1 MELNQVPTKGH
12 YAWLAFAVG
21 FWALAG
27 QFVVNR
33 IVFFYIANSEY
44 TAATIIALHLAGFW
58 LGATVARRR
67 TLATDT
73 LILGTLLATAAA
85 EVLTWRLGA
94 VVFGLPVTVAFAVMY
109 GLVLATLSGAI
120 IIGLMRHDKQGQ
132 RVIIADTAGSV
143 AGAAA
148 GGFIL
153 LPLLGIHASF
163 GLLLLIQGSVWLAL
177 RFSRPLLV
185 IERTIAI
192 ATCTGLLLL
201 QAALPTA
208 LNHAPRA
215 IAVDGMPV
223 EEKYAPDNKL
233 RYSAR
238 SPYGLISVIEIG
250 PKLQLNI
257 DGRPLC
263 STRSTW
269 RSVEDTDISAWVTG
283 SYPVQQAGKLTG
295 ARIANIG
302 LGCGMTMAAM
312 LANAAADANLDVIEI
327 NPGMPA
333 AQRNFEPALPHT
345 QDDPRVRLILRDGFR
360 YFADYDGPDY
370 DAVSIDLAWMQNMN
384 ATHLFSV
391 EMYRNI
397 KAHLKPDGVLGV
409 WIEETNPLSPTALII
424 YRTLAEVFPHVVAD
438 VNHGVVVL
446 YASATRADL
455 SNGLHVDSQ
464 RISEYLPEAMPL
476 IPLNRLDNLVMN
488 RTKFNWWGDS
498 RWEMLLKKYSTMRDR
513 FWGRVP
519 E

>member
-1 MELNQVPTKGH
+1 MPAPSHL
-12 YAWLAFAVG
+12 AWLAFAVG

-58 LGATVARRR
+58 LGATLARRR
-67 TLATDT
+67 TFTPDR

-120 IIGLMRHDKQGQ
+120 IIGLMHNDKQGQ
-132 RVIIADTAGSV
+132 QVIIADTAGSV
-143 AGAAA
+143 AGAVA
-148 GGFIL
+148 GGFIM

-163 GLLLLIQGSVWLAL
+163 GLLLLIQGLVWLAL
-177 RFSRPLLV
+177 RFSRKLSV
-185 IERTIAI
+185 AQKTTAI

-208 LNHAPRA
+208 LHHAPRA

-223 EEKYAPDNKL
+223 EEKYAPDNQL

-269 RSVEDTDISAWVTG
+269 RSAQDTDISAWVTG
-283 SYPVQQAGKLTG
+283 SYPVQQVGKLER
-295 ARIANIG
+295 ARMANIG
-302 LGCGMTMAAM
+302 MGCGMTMAAM
-312 LANAAADANLDVIEI
+312 LTESAADAKLDVIEI
-327 NPGMPA
+327 NPAMPA
-333 AQRNFEPALPHT
+333 AQRVFDPALPYT
-345 QDDPRVRLILRDGFR
+345 QDDPRVRVVLQDGFR
-360 YFADYDGPDY
+360 YFADYAGEPY
-370 DAVSIDLAWMQNMN
+370 DVVAIDVAWMQNMN

-409 WIEETNPLSPTALII
+409 WIEESNPLSPTGLII
-424 YRTLAEVFPHVVAD
+424 YRTLSEVFPHVVAD
-438 VNHGVVVL
+438 VNHGVVVF
-446 YASATRADL
+446 YASATRSDL
-455 SNGLHVDSQ
+455 RNGLELDSQ

-476 IPLNRLDNLVMN
+476 IPPNRLDNLVMN

-498 RWEMLLKKYSTMRDR
+498 RWEMLLNKYTTMRDQ
-513 FWGRVP
+513 FWERAR
-519 E
+519 